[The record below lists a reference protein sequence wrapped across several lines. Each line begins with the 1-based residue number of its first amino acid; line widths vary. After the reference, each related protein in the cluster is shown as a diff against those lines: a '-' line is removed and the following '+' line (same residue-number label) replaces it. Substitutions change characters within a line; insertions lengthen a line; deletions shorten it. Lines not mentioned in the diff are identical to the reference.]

1 MNIKDIQRR
10 DQDWFQIHVVHVEFI
25 ERQRNLFFQHSF
37 LHNDL
42 KIYKSKTNADLYVFN
57 NANQYRIINYLQL

>member
-25 ERQRNLFFQHSF
+25 ERQRNLFFSAFFFTQRF
-37 LHNDL
+37 KD
-42 KIYKSKTNADLYVFN
+42 I
-57 NANQYRIINYLQL
+57 

>member
-42 KIYKSKTNADLYVFN
+42 KIYKCK
-57 NANQYRIINYLQL
+57 NQCRFVCI